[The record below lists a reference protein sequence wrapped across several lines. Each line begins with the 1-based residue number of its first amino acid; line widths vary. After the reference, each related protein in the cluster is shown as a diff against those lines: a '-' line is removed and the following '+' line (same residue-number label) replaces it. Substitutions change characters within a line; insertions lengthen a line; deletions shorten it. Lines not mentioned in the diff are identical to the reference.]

1 MALVVTGTVATFDDE
16 RRVLQSG
23 AVYIDGGR
31 IEAVAPARK
40 RPPAGYRDAPR
51 VSTGGLI
58 SPGLID
64 LHNHLAYNF
73 IPLWLAPRETPYATR
88 YQWPGA
94 ATYGRDISNP
104 AQAIGITAAAAAL
117 RYAEVKAVVGGVTA
131 IQGSPPL
138 TRPFPGWMVRNIE
151 KESFPDR
158 PGQLVYQAVLQA
170 TPEQLANYA
179 SKLAKGHSFI
189 YHLAEGTDPRLR
201 DEYAHLRAAACVH
214 EQLIGIHSTALD
226 EEDFTDWG
234 GTPGAV
240 VWSPFSN
247 LWLYGDTTD
256 VLAARRHGV
265 RVCLGSDWAPSGTRN
280 LLGELKVAEVWNRVA
295 LAGAF
300 TDQELCELATRE
312 PGLTLELAW
321 GRPVG
326 RLVEGALAD
335 IVVTTKRSPDPY
347 RSLLDATER
356 NVRMVLVGG
365 LPVYGTRSLL
375 AKAGATD
382 VERITVAGVS
392 RAICMKLPPDRQPE
406 DPDLADLVNLS
417 WRDGLARLEA
427 VRRDP
432 GGEVRRAR
440 NARSMGPAPLEF
452 VPDMPT
458 GADGTVGARELSEEE
473 LDSLVIAPLDGLA
486 HDAAWFDRV
495 DDGRPHAAVLKEL
508 RAAFQGAG

>member
-1 MALVVTGTVATFDDE
+1 MTLVLTGTVVTFDDE
-16 RRVLQSG
+16 RRVLPRG
-23 AVYIDGGR
+23 AVYMNGGV

-40 RPPAGYRDAPR
+40 RPPAGYADAPR
-51 VSTGGLI
+51 VAAGGLI
-58 SPGLID
+58 PPGLID

-73 IPLWLAPRETPYATR
+73 IPLWSAPREAPYGTR

-104 AQAIGITAAAAAL
+104 AQAMGITAAAAAL
-117 RYAEVKAVVGGVTA
+117 RYAEVKAVVGGVTS

-151 KESFPDR
+151 KETFADR

-170 TPEQLANYA
+170 TRDQLDNYA
-179 SKLAKGHSFI
+179 SQLQRGHSFI
-189 YHLAEGTDPRLR
+189 YHLAEGTDPKLR
-201 DEYAHLRAAACVH
+201 EEYTALREAHCVH
-214 EQLIGIHSTALD
+214 EQLIGIHSTALAA
-226 EEDFTDWG
+226 EDFDDWG
-234 GTPGAV
+234 HTPGAV

-247 LWLYGDTTD
+247 IWLYGDTTD
-256 VLAARRHGV
+256 IVAARRRGI

-295 LAGAF
+295 LAGAL

-312 PGLTLELAW
+312 PGLTLERAW

-335 IVVTTKRSPDPY
+335 VLVTAKRAPDPY

-356 NVRMVLVGG
+356 SVRMVVVDGR
-365 LPVYGTRSLL
+365 PVYGTRSLL
-375 AKAGATD
+375 EKAGATD
-382 VERITVAGVS
+382 LERITVAGVA
-392 RAICMKLPPDRQPE
+392 RAIRMKLPPEMQPD

-417 WRDGLARLEA
+417 WKDGLARLEA

-432 GGEVRRAR
+432 AGEVRRAR
-440 NARSMGPAPLEF
+440 SARGFGPAPLEF
-452 VPDMPT
+452 IPDMPAA
-458 GADGTVGARELSEEE
+458 GDGTVGARELTDEE

-486 HDAAWFDRV
+486 HDRAWFDRV
-495 DDGRPHAAVLKEL
+495 DEGHAHAAVLKEL
-508 RAAFQGAG
+508 RAAFA